1 MKHKIYINKQNT
13 KKNSIYWHLLAPCL
27 NEGHCLSNGSTKG
40 SK

>member
-1 MKHKIYINKQNT
+1 MKRKIYINKQNT
-13 KKNSIYWHLLAPCL
+13 EKNSIYQHLLAPYL